1 MAPNPTDLIL
11 RDRARRGV
19 SKDGPVRRF
28 VCTPWSVLRGRFAAP
43 QDEVVGSYE
52 LFPVLNAGAL
62 AHRPWEAP
70 AELARTF

>member
-11 RDRARRGV
+11 RAAR
-19 SKDGPVRRF
+19 S
-28 VCTPWSVLRGRFAAP
+28 AAP

-52 LFPVLNAGAL
+52 PFPVLNAGL

>member
-11 RDRARRGV
+11 RAAR
-19 SKDGPVRRF
+19 S
-28 VCTPWSVLRGRFAAP
+28 AAP

-52 LFPVLNAGAL
+52 PFPVLNAGAL